1 MGRIRI
7 QDIEVLDEERPSR
20 KENNPKKKGRI
31 QVDEKEFPQKKKDTH
46 IGRNKRNR
54 NGEI

>member
-7 QDIEVLDEERPSR
+7 QDIEVLNEERPSR

-31 QVDEKEFPQKKKDTH
+31 QIDEKEFPIKKKDTH

>member
-7 QDIEVLDEERPSR
+7 QDIEVLNEERPSR

-31 QVDEKEFPQKKKDTH
+31 QVDEKEFPHKKKDTH